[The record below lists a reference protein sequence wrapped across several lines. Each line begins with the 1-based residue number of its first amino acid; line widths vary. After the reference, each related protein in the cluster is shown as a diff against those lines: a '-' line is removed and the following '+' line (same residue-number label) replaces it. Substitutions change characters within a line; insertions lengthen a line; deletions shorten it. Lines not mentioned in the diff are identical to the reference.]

1 MAISGDRSLLE
12 QQILSN
18 SGLKGQELEALKT
31 RLAALSEKE
40 LQAELSKQISG
51 GNYGE
56 WYEGIVLEHSDSVVQ
71 LNNYDK
77 ETYTDEDGNEVTEY
91 KDGDDIVERIIKSTD
106 EKGNVYETT
115 VTFSGGKPLSQ
126 TKTKNGNKTE
136 ASTYEYSD
144 NDGVSFVT
152 IQTEKSDKSKTTTT
166 ALEVDKNGDFDQF
179 GENLKGLQDSA
190 FDATHSAQAVEQ
202 RKAKEEE
209 DRKAKMEEML
219 RQEEE
224 ARKAAES
231 SSDAAHSEA
240 KAKEPFWKKTFNWL
254 KDRRSA
260 AETGANAFNSAKS
273 GDVAGALRNAGGSV
287 GTVVGGENGQ
297 GIGMLGNMAGDGTNA
312 VNNGLRN

>member
-1 MAISGDRSLLE
+1 MEVIMTALKKNLKFIAVLALM
-12 QQILSN
+12 ITLN
-18 SGLKGQELEALKT
+18 SGRAEAFINFDIQRVGSAIMNGLQQGLQIKNEIDSNIAMIKEAQS
-31 RLAALSEKE
+31 RGYAQAAQDL
-40 LQAELSKQISG
+40 
-51 GNYGE
+51 
-56 WYEGIVLEHSDSVVQ
+56 
-71 LNNYDK
+71 
-77 ETYTDEDGNEVTEY
+77 
-91 KDGDDIVERIIKSTD
+91 
-106 EKGNVYETT
+106 
-115 VTFSGGKPLSQ
+115 FGK
-126 TKTKNGNKTE
+126 
-136 ASTYEYSD
+136 
-144 NDGVSFVT
+144 V
-152 IQTEKSDKSKTTTT
+152 
-166 ALEVDKNGDFDQF
+166 KNGDFDQF